1 MCGHACRQH
10 NSGSSLFTGL
20 QLLGAA
26 PVLALHVLLVHRVCY
41 TSYGWAALWFS
52 PGLAWCVPLLA
63 LLLANAR
70 RISRPCVGPEKKG
83 C

>member
-1 MCGHACRQH
+1 MALCRRQC
-10 NSGSSLFTGL
+10 SGGGPFTAL

-26 PVLALHVLLVHRVCY
+26 PVLALHALIVNRVCY
-41 TSYGWAALWFS
+41 TSYGWPALWFS

-63 LLLANAR
+63 LLLALAR
-70 RISRPCVGPEKKG
+70 RRVRPCVGPEKKG